1 MIAMVNRKWLALR
14 RLVIIWLWTVLVLAA
29 SASEDGNRSHT
40 IRLNRSAD
48 GSFEINTPGLSVCID
63 SDMCV
68 TPALISTSGRE
79 SLIVN
84 GATGETSRPQQYV
97 KIAGSPVTSFS
108 EDAGQSDALEI
119 TETVHGRGK
128 RFRMWATAETH
139 HGCRLRKTVTIDIYE
154 RYPQTVLLRTRYV
167 NVGDAPVRMGTYY
180 EASLRL
186 DGLNL
191 WAFHPGDWIWGEDFL
206 FPIEPGV
213 ELTGSNIGVS
223 EREDDYRIFGGGLP
237 AVCFLGPHMT
247 LTLGYIAP
255 KIKMLRF
262 PIRANGNGVSVGIER
277 DIGLGQEKAALAPG
291 DTLATVT
298 TFISLHQGDFY
309 EGVRVMSRL
318 HEDIGLSFRDPP
330 IADLT
335 APAWSNRGN
344 GSAWD
349 KQYILEHL
357 PPLRQYGIKW
367 IHMGDPWQDNLGD
380 YGVSERFADPEDLR
394 RFLRRLHD
402 EGFHVTAFFSD
413 LLVDCE
419 SRVVE
424 EHPEYLV
431 RLENGSLLRV
441 HSFGKSH
448 YVLCPAY
455 PPAREFV
462 RRASE
467 KLAGYYGFDGV
478 KNDGHTV
485 PLPCF
490 NPAHKH
496 QYPEQSL
503 EDYPLMQKTVYETF
517 ARLKPEGFVVAFC
530 FDGVVPFFYHHHY
543 ETRPWCNSDQ
553 TSEKQSR
560 WKQKL
565 CKAIFG
571 PTRTLLDDHSDVKYL
586 TGKRGT
592 WYLGPVSGLAMGSV
606 LETAIGP
613 GYDYKSHHY
622 DDIFATYHREK
633 LPEGGEYLNL
643 YNVIHDKPECHV
655 VRKGGALYFGFFANK
670 FDGTLELRGLQDGT
684 RYRVVDYLHGREY
697 PDVNATG
704 STARLDMRFDSYL
717 LLKLDAVP

>member
-1 MIAMVNRKWLALR
+1 MIAMVNRKWPVRRRLAVLWLWSALALG
-14 RLVIIWLWTVLVLAA
+14 APA
-29 SASEDGNRSHT
+29 NEDGGRSHT
-40 IRLNRSAD
+40 MRLNRLA
-48 GSFEINTPGLSVCID
+48 GGNFEIGNPLLSVRID
-63 SDMCV
+63 SNMRV
-68 TPALISTSGRE
+68 TPSLRTQTGTE
-79 SLIVN
+79 SLIID
-84 GATGETSRPQQYV
+84 GGSGGQLRPQQYV
-97 KIAGSPVTSFS
+97 KVAGSPVTSFS
-108 EDAGQSDALEI
+108 KDAGHFDALEPI
-119 TETVHGRGK
+119 ETVHGRGK
-128 RFRMWATAETH
+128 RFRVWATAERYR
-139 HGCRLRKTVTIDIYE
+139 GGKLRKTVTIDLYE
-154 RYPQTVLLRTRYV
+154 RYPQAVLFQTRYA
-167 NVGDAPVRMGTYY
+167 NVGDAPVHVETYY

-186 DGLNL
+186 DGSDL
-191 WAFHPGDWIWGEDFL
+191 WAFHPRNWIWGEDFL
-206 FPIEPGV
+206 FPVKP
-213 ELTGSNIGVS
+213 ELELEGSNIVVS
-223 EREDDYRIFGGGLP
+223 EREADYRILGGGLP
-237 AVCFLGPHMT
+237 AVCFISPRMT
-247 LTLGYIAP
+247 LTLGYISP
-255 KIKMLRF
+255 KMKMLRF
-262 PIRANGNGVSVGIER
+262 PVRADSNGVSVGMER
-277 DIGLGQEKAALAPG
+277 DIGLGPEKAELAPG
-291 DTLATVT
+291 DTLETVA
-298 TFISLHQGDFY
+298 TFIALHQGDFY

-318 HEDIGLSFRDPP
+318 HEDIGLTFRDPP

-344 GSAWD
+344 RNAWD

-357 PPLRQYGIKW
+357 PLLRQYGIKW

-380 YGVSERFADPEDLR
+380 YGISERFSDPEDLR
-394 RFLRRLHD
+394 RFLTHLRG

-431 RLENGSLLRV
+431 RLEDGSLLRV
-441 HSFGKSH
+441 QSFGKSH

-462 RRASE
+462 RWASE

-496 QYPEQSL
+496 QYPEQSV

-543 ETRPWCNSDQ
+543 TTRPWPNADQ
-553 TSEKQSR
+553 ASEKQAR

-565 CKAIFG
+565 YKAIFG
-571 PTRTLLDDHSDVKYL
+571 PNRVLLDDHSDVKYL
-586 TGKRGT
+586 SGRHGT

-613 GYDYKSHHY
+613 GYDYKSRHY
-622 DDIFATYHREK
+622 DDIFAAYHREK

-655 VRKGGALYFGFFANK
+655 VRKDSKLYFGFFADK
-670 FDGTLELRGLQDGT
+670 FDGTLELRGLKEGV
-684 RYRVVDYLHGREY
+684 RYRVVDYVHGREY
-697 PDVNATG
+697 PDVNAVG
-704 STARLDMRFDSYL
+704 STARLNLRFDSCL
-717 LLKLDAVP
+717 LLRLDVVP

>member
-1 MIAMVNRKWLALR
+1 MIAMVYGKGPVVHRLA
-14 RLVIIWLWTVLVLAA
+14 IIGLWTVLALGAPA
-29 SASEDGNRSHT
+29 HENGSHGRT
-40 IRLNRSAD
+40 IRLNPLAGGD
-48 GSFEINTPGLSVCID
+48 FEINTPCLSVRVD
-63 SDMCV
+63 PSMHAA
-68 TPALISTSGRE
+68 PSLIRQSGRE
-79 SLIVN
+79 SLILD
-84 GATGETSRPQQYV
+84 GGSEGQSRPQQYV
-97 KIAGSPVTSFS
+97 KVEGSIVTHFS
-108 EDAGQSDALEI
+108 KDAGHSGALEPI
-119 TETVHGRGK
+119 ETVHGRGK
-128 RFRMWATAETH
+128 RFRIGATAETH
-139 HGCRLRKTVTIDIYE
+139 RGGRLRKTVTIDIYE
-154 RYPQTVLLRTRYV
+154 RYPQTVLFQTCYT
-167 NVGDAPVRMGTYY
+167 NVGDAPMHIDTYY
-180 EASLRL
+180 EASFRL
-186 DGLNL
+186 DDTDL
-191 WAFHPGDWIWGEDFL
+191 WAFHPRHWIWGEDFL
-206 FPIEPGV
+206 FPIKPGI
-213 ELTGSNIGVS
+213 ELKGSNIAVS
-223 EREDDYRIFGGGLP
+223 EQKGDFRILGGGLP
-237 AVCFLGPHMT
+237 AVCFISPRIT

-255 KIKMLRF
+255 KMKMLRF
-262 PIRANGNGVSVGIER
+262 PIRAEGNGVSVGIER
-277 DIGLGQEKAALAPG
+277 DVGLGPEKAELAPG
-291 DTLATVT
+291 DALETVP
-298 TFISLHQGDFY
+298 TFVALHQGDFY

-318 HEDIGLSFRDPP
+318 HEDIGLTFRDPP

-344 GSAWD
+344 GNAWD
-349 KQYILEHL
+349 KQYILEQL
-357 PPLRQYGIKW
+357 PVLHQYGVKW

-380 YGVSERFADPEDLR
+380 YGVSERFAGPEDLR
-394 RFLRRLHD
+394 RFLKHLGN

-419 SRVVE
+419 SRVVQ
-424 EHPEYLV
+424 EHPEYLI
-431 RLENGSLLRV
+431 RQQDGSLLRV
-441 HSFGKSH
+441 RSFGKSH

-455 PPAREFV
+455 PPARAFV

-496 QYPEQSL
+496 DYPEQSV

-543 ETRPWCNSDQ
+543 ESRPWCNSDQ
-553 TSEKQSR
+553 RSEKQSR

-571 PTRTLLDDHSDVKYL
+571 PTRILLDDHSDVKYL
-586 TGKRGT
+586 TGARGT
-592 WYLGPVSGLAMGSV
+592 WYLGPVSGLAMGSI

-622 DDIFATYHREK
+622 DDIFAAYHREM
-633 LPEGGEYLNL
+633 LPESGEYLNL

-655 VRKGGALYFGFFANK
+655 VRKDGALYFGFFAEK
-670 FDGTLELRGLQDGT
+670 FDGTLELRGLKDGT

-704 STARLDMRFDSYL
+704 STAPLDMRFDSYL
-717 LLKLDAVP
+717 LLRLDVVP